1 MERLAT
7 VGMTCKG
14 KPTRQAAWL
23 SQQGCN
29 SAGGLIM
36 LRWSEIIQITPAH
49 TCLDRWH
56 ALKHMIKYSE
66 LSPCVFLL
74 ATWLRSAIIG

>member
-49 TCLDRWH
+49 TCLDR
-56 ALKHMIKYSE
+56 
-66 LSPCVFLL
+66 
-74 ATWLRSAIIG
+74 